1 MGTRGY
7 RIVRYRG
14 RYWIYYNHYDS
25 YPEHL
30 GAGIVAGVPVDPKEY
45 EGEDL
50 RSIPNTV
57 SMALRN
63 LYILSNHIGAR

>member
-25 YPEHL
+25 YPEHF
-30 GAGIVAGVPVDPKEY
+30 GARIVAEVPVDRKEY
-45 EGEDL
+45 EGEIYL
-50 RSIPNTV
+50 ILFPW
-57 SMALRN
+57 AL
-63 LYILSNHIGAR
+63 